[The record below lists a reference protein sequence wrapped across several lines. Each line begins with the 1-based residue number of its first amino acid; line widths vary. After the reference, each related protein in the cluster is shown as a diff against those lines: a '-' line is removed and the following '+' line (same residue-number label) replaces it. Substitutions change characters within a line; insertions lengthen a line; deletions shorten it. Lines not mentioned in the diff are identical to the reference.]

1 MSHDITPPP
10 MPGYGPPMPPQPPR
24 PPGGNRTNL
33 VIVGCAVA
41 VVASVIGTG
50 VVVMNDGD
58 GTASPAP
65 RVTVT
70 KTVAAEDA
78 GTTGDDSSDS
88 GSGSGSGS
96 GSDDSS
102 DDASDT
108 SADTSA
114 DDDGVFALDDTVI
127 YDSDVEVTLSG
138 FKRGVSSEYASPE
151 NTPYAKFTIKIV
163 NGSDVTVD
171 ANEMTVD
178 CAYGDEGKEGE
189 GIYDDG
195 LDGLPDTRILAGRSL
210 TVPWACELPRSETF
224 LQVEVSPDY
233 DSEEAIFTGNV
244 KK

>member
-1 MSHDITPPP
+1 MSHDVTPPP
-10 MPGYGPPMPPQPPR
+10 MPGYGPPKPPR
-24 PPGGNRTNL
+24 PPKPPGGSRTNL

-50 VVVMNDGD
+50 IVVSGDGD
-58 GTASPAP
+58 GSAASAP
-65 RVTVT
+65 TVTVT
-70 KTVAAEDA
+70 KTVAAEGAD
-78 GTTGDDSSDS
+78 TTTDD
-88 GSGSGSGS
+88 GSGKSGESGES
-96 GSDDSS
+96 GESAASEEAGDS
-102 DDASDT
+102 
-108 SADTSA
+108 SA
-114 DDDGVFALDDTVI
+114 DDDGVFALDDAVI
-127 YDSDVEVTLSG
+127 YETGVEVTLSG
-138 FKRGVSSEYASPE
+138 FKRGTSSEYASPE

-163 NGSDVTVD
+163 NGSDATVD

-210 TVPWACELPRSETF
+210 TVPWACELPKDETF

-233 DSEEAIFTGNV
+233 DSEEAIFTGDV

>member
-10 MPGYGPPMPPQPPR
+10 MPDHGPPQPSMPTQPPQPPR
-24 PPGGNRTNL
+24 PPGGSRTNL

-50 VVVMNDGD
+50 IVVAGDGD

-65 RVTVT
+65 TVTVT
-70 KTVAAEDA
+70 RTVTAEDA
-78 GTTGDDSSDS
+78 ETDTDTDTTGDDS
-88 GSGSGSGS
+88 GSG
-96 GSDDSS
+96 DT
-102 DDASDT
+102 DDAAS
-108 SADTSA
+108 

-127 YDSDVEVTLSG
+127 YDSDVEVTLSR
-138 FKRGVSSEYASPE
+138 FRRGVSHDYAAPE
-151 NTPYAKFTIKIV
+151 NTPYARFTIKIV
-163 NGSDVTVD
+163 NSSGATVD

-189 GIYDDG
+189 AIYDDG
-195 LDGLPDTRILAGRSL
+195 LNGLPETRILAGRSL
-210 TVPWACELPRSETF
+210 TVPWACELPKGETF

-233 DSEEAIFTGNV
+233 DSEEAVFTGDV

>member
-1 MSHDITPPP
+1 MSHDVTPPP
-10 MPGYGPPMPPQPPR
+10 MPGYGPPKPPR
-24 PPGGNRTNL
+24 PPKPPGGSRTNL

-50 VVVMNDGD
+50 IVVSGDGD
-58 GTASPAP
+58 GSAAPAP
-65 RVTVT
+65 TVTVT
-70 KTVAAEDA
+70 KTVAAEGAD
-78 GTTGDDSSDS
+78 TTTDD
-88 GSGSGSGS
+88 GSGKSGESGES
-96 GSDDSS
+96 GESAASEEAGDS
-102 DDASDT
+102 
-108 SADTSA
+108 SA
-114 DDDGVFALDDTVI
+114 DDDGVFALDDAVI
-127 YDSDVEVTLSG
+127 YETGVEVTLSG
-138 FKRGVSSEYASPE
+138 FKRGTSSEYASPE

-163 NGSDVTVD
+163 NGSDATVD

-210 TVPWACELPRSETF
+210 TVPWACELPKDETF

-233 DSEEAIFTGNV
+233 DSEEAIFTGDV

>member
-10 MPGYGPPMPPQPPR
+10 MPGYGPPMPPQQPK

-33 VIVGCAVA
+33 IIVGCAVA

-50 VVVMNDGD
+50 IVVTNDGD

-65 RVTVT
+65 TVTVT

-78 GTTGDDSSDS
+78 DTTGDDGEGEGEGE
-88 GSGSGSGS
+88 GSQGTE
-96 GSDDSS
+96 DSS
-102 DDASDT
+102 GDASDT
-108 SADTSA
+108 AS

-127 YDSDVEVTLSG
+127 YDSDVEVSLSG
-138 FKRGVSSEYASPE
+138 FDRGVSSDYAAPE

-163 NGSDVTVD
+163 NGSDATVD

-189 GIYDDG
+189 AIYDDG
-195 LDGLPDTRILAGRSL
+195 LDGLPETRILAGRSL
-210 TVPWACELPRSETF
+210 TVPWACELPKDETF

-233 DSEEAIFTGNV
+233 DSEEAVFTGEV

>member
-1 MSHDITPPP
+1 M
-10 MPGYGPPMPPQPPR
+10 
-24 PPGGNRTNL
+24 
-33 VIVGCAVA
+33 
-41 VVASVIGTG
+41 
-50 VVVMNDGD
+50 
-58 GTASPAP
+58 
-65 RVTVT
+65 
-70 KTVAAEDA
+70 
-78 GTTGDDSSDS
+78 
-88 GSGSGSGS
+88 
-96 GSDDSS
+96 
-102 DDASDT
+102 
-108 SADTSA
+108 
-114 DDDGVFALDDTVI
+114 
-127 YDSDVEVTLSG
+127 
-138 FKRGVSSEYASPE
+138 SSEYASPE

-233 DSEEAIFTGNV
+233 DSEEAVFTGNV

>member
-1 MSHDITPPP
+1 MSHDITPPPP

-50 VVVMNDGD
+50 VVLMNDGD

-70 KTVAAEDA
+70 RTVTAEDA
-78 GTTGDDSSDS
+78 DTTGDD
-88 GSGSGSGS
+88 GSGS

-108 SADTSA
+108 STDTST

-138 FKRGVSSEYASPE
+138 FRRGVSSEYASPE

-233 DSEEAIFTGNV
+233 DSEEAVFTGNV

>member
-1 MSHDITPPP
+1 MSNDITPPP
-10 MPGYGPPMPPQPPR
+10 MPGYGPPMPPSQPPQPPR
-24 PPGGNRTNL
+24 PPGGSRTNL
-33 VIVGCAVA
+33 VVVACAVA

-50 VVVMNDGD
+50 IVVSGDSDGAA
-58 GTASPAP
+58 GPAP
-65 RVTVT
+65 TVTVT
-70 KTVAAEDA
+70 RTVAAEDT
-78 GTTGDDSSDS
+78 GTTAADDGSDSDDDGSDSDSDS
-88 GSGSGSGS
+88 GG
-96 GSDDSS
+96 
-102 DDASDT
+102 ASDT
-108 SADTSA
+108 AT

-138 FKRGVSSEYASPE
+138 FKRGVSSDYAAPE

-189 GIYDDG
+189 AIYDDG

-210 TVPWACELPRSETF
+210 TVPWGCELPKDETF

-233 DSEEAIFTGNV
+233 DSEEAIFTGDV
-244 KK
+244 K

>member
-41 VVASVIGTG
+41 VVASVIATG

-78 GTTGDDSSDS
+78 GTTGDDSSD
-88 GSGSGSGS
+88 SGSGS

-224 LQVEVSPDY
+224 LQIEVSPDY

>member
-1 MSHDITPPP
+1 
-10 MPGYGPPMPPQPPR
+10 MPPHPSQPPGPPR

-50 VVVMNDGD
+50 VVVMHDGD
-58 GTASPAP
+58 ATASPAP
-65 RVTVT
+65 TVTVT
-70 KTVAAEDA
+70 KTVASEDA
-78 GTTGDDSSDS
+78 DTTGDDSSGSDSSDSDDS
-88 GSGSGSGS
+88 GSDGSSRTEDS
-96 GSDDSS
+96 SDDSS
-102 DDASDT
+102 DGASDT
-108 SADTSA
+108 AT
-114 DDDGVFALDDTVI
+114 DDDGVFALDDTVV
-127 YDSDVEVTLSG
+127 YESDVEVSLAG
-138 FKRGVSSEYASPE
+138 FRRGVSSAYASPE

-163 NGSDVTVD
+163 NNSDVTVD

-210 TVPWACELPRSETF
+210 TVPWACELPKNETF

-233 DSEEAIFTGNV
+233 DSEEAIFTGDV